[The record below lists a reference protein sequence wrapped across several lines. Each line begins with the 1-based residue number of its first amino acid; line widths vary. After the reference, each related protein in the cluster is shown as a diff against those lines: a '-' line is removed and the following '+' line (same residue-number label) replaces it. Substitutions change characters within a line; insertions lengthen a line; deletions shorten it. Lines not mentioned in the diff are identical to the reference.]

1 MIRRHIPKLS
11 TMSRAFGHSFG
22 VLGAVMGLNAI
33 ATSIDPQ
40 YLQLFPLRDIGIQ
53 QTSAALVSIGLIAL
67 AGWLVT
73 DDAKAA
79 KAKIDPPETH

>member
-33 ATSIDPQ
+33 ATSIDPNTCSSS
-40 YLQLFPLRDIGIQ
+40 R
-53 QTSAALVSIGLIAL
+53 
-67 AGWLVT
+67 
-73 DDAKAA
+73 
-79 KAKIDPPETH
+79 